1 MGTGK
6 MAPLPGVT
14 ISPLVVFKYQGC
26 EVTRVYPFSCSLEWE
41 PPSYC
46 SVPPQGHT
54 STMLLGDTHPT
65 LLIIRVVMRAR

>member
-1 MGTGK
+1 
-6 MAPLPGVT
+6 MATLPEVT
-14 ISPLVVFKYQGC
+14 ISPLVVFK
-26 EVTRVYPFSCSLEWE
+26 VTRVYPFSCSPVWE

-46 SVPPQGHT
+46 SVPPHCHA